1 MTTQTPDTPEA
12 QALLSRYDG
21 ALLGVFGR
29 PKLVLES
36 GSGSYVV
43 DVDGRRYLD
52 LLGGI
57 AVNSLGHAHPAV
69 ADAVSRQAHTLIHTS
84 NFFTTLP
91 QVELAERI
99 LAIAGAPDGSAVYF
113 ANSGTEAI
121 EAAIKIARRT
131 GRSGLLAAEKA
142 FHGRSMG
149 ALSLT
154 YKAAYREPFEP
165 LLPGVLP
172 HVPYNDQ
179 EALRAFFAEHG
190 DEIGAFILEPVQGEA
205 GVIPADHDY
214 LRLARELT
222 REHGAL
228 LVIDEIQSGI
238 GRTGRWLAHQAAG
251 IVPDVVTLAKGLGG
265 GVPIGAVV
273 TYGPA
278 VTTLLSAG
286 QHGTTFGGNPLACA
300 AGLAV
305 LDTIESE
312 GVLARVEEV
321 GSDLEAGLLALDHA
335 HIAQV
340 RRAGLLVAIELDA
353 PISAAVAA
361 LAQDA
366 GFIVNPVTPDTLR
379 LAPSLLLTRE
389 EAATFVEALPG
400 ILDAAAASGTES

>member
-21 ALLGVFGR
+21 ALLGVFGS

-179 EALRAFFAEHG
+179 EALRAVFAEHG

-305 LDTIESE
+305 LETIESE
-312 GVLARVEEV
+312 GVLAHVEEV
-321 GSDLEAGLLALDHA
+321 GSALEAGLLALDHA